1 MNTKQYLNQVRRYDR
16 MISNKLSEIYQLKTL
31 ATSISVATD
40 GDRVQSSGNKD
51 RMGNTVARLV
61 DLERE
66 TDKLIQVY
74 TEKRQV
80 IISQID
86 SMEDMNFYDVL
97 FHRYIEG
104 KKFEAISED
113 IHYSWRQVMRIHDD
127 ALAAFEKKFGSC
139 YMS

>member
-1 MNTKQYLNQVRRYDR
+1 
-16 MISNKLSEIYQLKTL
+16 
-31 ATSISVATD
+31 
-40 GDRVQSSGNKD
+40 
-51 RMGNTVARLV
+51 MGNTVARLV

-104 KKFEAISED
+104 KTFEAISED

>member
-40 GDRVQSSGNKD
+40 SDRVQSSGNKD

-104 KKFEAISED
+104 KTFEAISED

>member
-104 KKFEAISED
+104 KTFEAISED

-127 ALAAFEKKFGSC
+127 ALEEFEKKFGSC

>member
-40 GDRVQSSGNKD
+40 GDRVQSSGSKD

-104 KKFEAISED
+104 KTFEAISED
-113 IHYSWRQVMRIHDD
+113 MHYSWRQVMRIHDD
-127 ALAAFEKKFGSC
+127 ALAAFEKKFGSW

>member
-16 MISNKLSEIYQLKTL
+16 MINNKLSEIYQLKTL

-40 GDRVQSSGNKD
+40 ADRVQSSGNKD
-51 RMGNTVARLV
+51 RMGNVVARLV
-61 DLERE
+61 DIERE

-74 TEKRQV
+74 TEKRQI

-86 SMEDMNFYDVL
+86 SMEDINFYDVL

-104 KKFEAISED
+104 KTFEAIAD
-113 IHYSWRQVMRIHDD
+113 DMHYSWRQVMRIHDD
-127 ALAAFEKKFGSC
+127 ALVAFEKKFGSC

>member
-16 MISNKLSEIYQLKTL
+16 MINNKLSEIYQLKTL

-40 GDRVQSSGNKD
+40 ADRVQSSGNKD
-51 RMGNTVARLV
+51 RMGNVVARLV
-61 DLERE
+61 DIERE

-86 SMEDMNFYDVL
+86 SMEDINFYDVL

-104 KKFEAISED
+104 KTFEAISD
-113 IHYSWRQVMRIHDD
+113 DMHYSWRQVMRIHDD
-127 ALAAFEKKFGSC
+127 ALVAFEKKFGSC

>member
-104 KKFEAISED
+104 KTFEAISED

>member
-40 GDRVQSSGNKD
+40 VDRVQSSGSKD

-61 DLERE
+61 DLQRE
-66 TDKLIQVY
+66 TEKLIQIY
-74 TEKRQV
+74 TEKRQA
-80 IISQID
+80 IILQID
-86 SMEDMNFYDVL
+86 DITDVNYYDVL

-104 KKFEAISED
+104 KTFEAIAGD
-113 IHYSWRQVMRIHDD
+113 MHYSWRQVVRIHDD
-127 ALAAFEKKFGSC
+127 ALMEFERKYSSV

>member
-1 MNTKQYLNQVRRYDR
+1 MTTKQYLNQVRRYDR

-74 TEKRQV
+74 TDKRQV

-86 SMEDMNFYDVL
+86 IMEDMNFYDVL

-104 KKFEAISED
+104 KTFDAIAD
-113 IHYSWRQVMRIHDD
+113 DMHYSWRQVVRIHDD

>member
-104 KKFEAISED
+104 KTFEAISED

-127 ALAAFEKKFGSC
+127 ALAVFEKKFGSC

>member
-1 MNTKQYLNQVRRYDR
+1 MTTKQYLNQVRRYDR
-16 MISNKLSEIYQLKTL
+16 MISNKLYEIYQLKTL

-104 KKFEAISED
+104 KTFEAISED

>member
-104 KKFEAISED
+104 KTFEAISED
-113 IHYSWRQVMRIHDD
+113 MHYSWRQVVRIHDD

>member
-1 MNTKQYLNQVRRYDR
+1 MTTKQYLNQVRRYDR

-104 KKFEAISED
+104 KTFEAISED

>member
-1 MNTKQYLNQVRRYDR
+1 MNTKQYLGQIRRYDK
-16 MISNKLSEIYQLKTL
+16 MINNKLSEIYQLKTL

-51 RMGNTVARLV
+51 RMGNTVAKLV
-61 DLERE
+61 DLQIE
-66 TDKLIQVY
+66 TEKLIQMY

-80 IISQID
+80 IILQID
-86 SMEDMNFYDVL
+86 DIADSNFYDVL

-104 KKFEAISED
+104 KTFEAIAANMN
-113 IHYSWRQVMRIHDD
+113 YSWRQVVRIHDD
-127 ALAAFEKKFGSC
+127 ALRAFESQYGSI

>member
-16 MISNKLSEIYQLKTL
+16 MISNKLSEIYQIKTL

-104 KKFEAISED
+104 KTFEAISED

>member
-86 SMEDMNFYDVL
+86 SMDDMNFYDVL

-104 KKFEAISED
+104 KTFEAISED

>member
-40 GDRVQSSGNKD
+40 GDRVQSSGSKD

-104 KKFEAISED
+104 KTFEAISED